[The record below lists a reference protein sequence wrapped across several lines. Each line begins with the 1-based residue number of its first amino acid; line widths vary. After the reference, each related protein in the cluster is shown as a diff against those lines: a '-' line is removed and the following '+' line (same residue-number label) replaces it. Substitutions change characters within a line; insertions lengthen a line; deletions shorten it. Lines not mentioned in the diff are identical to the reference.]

1 MLSNC
6 GAGEDSWESLRM
18 PRDQTSQSLMKSTL
32 NIHWKE
38 WCLSWSSNTLATWC
52 EEPTH
57 WKIPWS
63 WERLR
68 EEEEEGD
75 RGWDGWMAS
84 LTQQTWVWASYG
96 RWWRMGKPGNV
107 CVLCC
112 MEFSPQFKNTVCWPL
127 HPLMCSLHMSF
138 SHDIFGQPWFPC
150 SHHARW
156 VAPTPMSYSHILG
169 RITLYSFLTKL
180 VLRRQIL
187 LTHIPPLAE
196 RPQVSNL
203 SFSSFV
209 FRVEGREVVP
219 HGVILCRLGN
229 TYTGTSLAIQW

>member
-1 MLSNC
+1 
-6 GAGEDSWESLRM
+6 
-18 PRDQTSQSLMKSTL
+18 
-32 NIHWKE
+32 
-38 WCLSWSSNTLATWC
+38 
-52 EEPTH
+52 
-57 WKIPWS
+57 
-63 WERLR
+63 
-68 EEEEEGD
+68 
-75 RGWDGWMAS
+75 
-84 LTQQTWVWASYG
+84 
-96 RWWRMGKPGNV
+96 MGKPGVLQSMRLWSVRHDLATKQQQINV

-127 HPLMCSLHMSF
+127 HPLMCSPHMSF

-150 SHHARW
+150 SHHCCW

-180 VLRRQIL
+180 VLQRQLL

-209 FRVEGREVVP
+209 FRVKGREVVP

-229 TYTGTSLAIQW
+229 TYTGTSLAIQWLRLHASTAGGTGSIPGCGTNNPQAMWYGKKKKGKYTYKVLSHRV